1 MAKNLN
7 RRKFI
12 GISMAA
18 AAGVGGA
25 GLWRILGAG
34 EGEKPAGKP
43 GDENGLGLGDQEG
56 DGEQAVPGDKEQD
69 QPVSEKERKE
79 MPKRSLGRTGF
90 QVGLFSL
97 GGEATVQI
105 RERRDEAVEIIHRAL
120 DLGVN
125 YIDTAPTYG
134 GGGSEENIGEVMR
147 SRREEVFLASKTG
160 NRTYDGTMRL
170 IEQSLERLQTDY
182 LDLYQLHNVRVDSDL
197 DQALGQDGAI
207 RALEQLKEEGVVR
220 HLGITGHK
228 DPKILLRGI
237 REYEFDCLLM
247 SLNAGDPHYLP
258 FQETLLETAVEKE
271 MGIIAMKVTA
281 VGRIFQKGGLDSM
294 EQALG
299 YVFFSAH

>member
-1 MAKNLN
+1 MVKNLN

-43 GDENGLGLGDQEG
+43 GDENGLGLGLG
-56 DGEQAVPGDKEQD
+56 DHNGNGEQAVPGDKEQN
-69 QPVSEKERKE
+69 QPVPVKEKRE
-79 MPKRSLGRTGF
+79 MPKRTLGRTGF

-105 RERRDEAVEIIHRAL
+105 RERRDKAVEIIHRAL

-182 LDLYQLHNVRVDSDL
+182 LDLY
-197 DQALGQDGAI
+197 
-207 RALEQLKEEGVVR
+207 
-220 HLGITGHK
+220 
-228 DPKILLRGI
+228 
-237 REYEFDCLLM
+237 
-247 SLNAGDPHYLP
+247 
-258 FQETLLETAVEKE
+258 
-271 MGIIAMKVTA
+271 
-281 VGRIFQKGGLDSM
+281 
-294 EQALG
+294 
-299 YVFFSAH
+299 